1 MRPIKLE
8 STEDTPQVEYL
19 DGVNVL
25 RISGRSLP
33 EDAWSFYEP
42 VIEWASV
49 YSPASAKSAL
59 VIELFL
65 EYFNSSS
72 GRYILELLSTLEK
85 KGAEN
90 VKVIWRAEIDDELMV
105 EKGEEFSSLVD
116 LPFEIKVA

>member
-1 MRPIKLE
+1 MRKINLK
-8 STEDTPQVEYL
+8 STEDTPHVEYH
-19 DGVNVL
+19 DGENIL

-33 EDAWSFYEP
+33 EDAWAFYEP

-49 YSPASAKSAL
+49 YSPASASSAL

-85 KGAEN
+85 KGIDN
-90 VKVIWRAEIDDELMV
+90 VKVVWCAEKDDELMV